1 MPDPSCLMGP
11 ARYVTAVILTFTVGL
26 VLAWS
31 PVGQRIDWGVYD
43 ILLRANPPASEGSES
58 VILAIDE
65 ESLEAVGGIL
75 KVRESLARALHI
87 LAQYDPASV
96 AVDIVL
102 AEPRTPQEDR
112 ALEQGLAATAN
123 LVLAASLRPSGDGW
137 EQPIERFKRHAQS
150 LAHVHA
156 EPDTDAVCRRVLLAK
171 ASART
176 RLWAMGVEAYR
187 AANGLGRIVESEDE
201 VRIGDVSIPSSLR
214 TDRELLVRY
223 LGQSGSIERLSLGR
237 LLEEPASAAAVRG
250 RAVFIGVVALG
261 GLDRY
266 LMTPYSDGS
275 PMAGVEINASVYETL
290 ARRAFLRPVSAT
302 WAFLTVALGAVAIG
316 LSFRR
321 LSGWNAVAAAAAV
334 LLVLGGLPWICF
346 RQDLVFPGAQALL
359 PGWLCFL
366 TAGAHHYVGVRGRLQ
381 QAEEQRSRYQKAVHF
396 VTHEMRTPLTAIQG
410 SSELISRYNLPEA
423 KQREMGE
430 LIHRESQ
437 RLARMV
443 EMFLSVE
450 RLSTGQLELKRERID
465 VDALLADC
473 VDRIRPL
480 AVRKR
485 IEIDVGQSQAEL
497 MADREFLDY
506 ACYNLLSNAVKYS
519 PSETAISVRAVK
531 QNDSVLISVE
541 DQGYGMDDSDL
552 RSIFKKFYRTKSA
565 QQSDERGSGLGLALV
580 EEIVVQHAGSIEVTS
595 EVGRGSKFTLK
606 LPITRQVSK

>member
-1 MPDPSCLMGP
+1 MTGP
-11 ARYVTAVILTFTVGL
+11 AARYVTALTLTFTVGL

-31 PVGQRIDWGVYD
+31 PVGERIDWGVYD
-43 ILLRANPPASEGSES
+43 ILLRANPPDSAKSES

-75 KVRESLARALHI
+75 RVRESLARALQI

-96 AVDIVL
+96 AIDIVL
-102 AEPRTPQEDR
+102 AEPRTSEEDA
-112 ALEQGLAATAN
+112 ALEQGLAATPN
-123 LVLAASLRPSGDGW
+123 LVLASSLRPSGDGW
-137 EQPIERFKRHAQS
+137 EEPIERFRRHAQS

-156 EPDTDAVCRRVLLAK
+156 EPDNDAVCRRVLLAK
-171 ASART
+171 ASSRT

-187 AANGLGRIVESEDE
+187 TAHGVPDIVESEDE
-201 VRIGDVSIPSSLR
+201 VRIGDMSIPSSLR
-214 TDRELLVRY
+214 RDRELLVRY
-223 LGQSGSIERLSLGR
+223 LGQSGSIERLSLAR
-237 LLEEPASAAAVRG
+237 VLEDPPSAAAVRG
-250 RAVFIGVVALG
+250 RAVFVGVVALG

-290 ARRAFLRPVSAT
+290 ARRLFLRPVSAT
-302 WAFLTVALGAVAIG
+302 LALGSVALGVIAIG
-316 LSFRR
+316 LSFWR
-321 LSGWNAVAAAAAV
+321 LSGWPAVAASAAA
-334 LLVLGGLPWICF
+334 LLILCGLPWISF
-346 RQDLVFPGAQALL
+346 QQDLVFPAAQALL

-381 QAEEQRSRYQKAVHF
+381 QAEEQRSRYQKAVHY

-410 SSELISRYNLPEA
+410 SSELISRYNLPQE
-423 KQREMGE
+423 KQRAMGE
-430 LIHRESQ
+430 LIHKESQ

-465 VDALLADC
+465 VDALVADC

-480 AVRKR
+480 ATRKR
-485 IEIDVGQSQAEL
+485 IEIEVDGSGAEL

-519 PSETAISVRAVK
+519 PSETAISVRAFK
-531 QNDSVLISVE
+531 QNNSVLISVK

-552 RSIFKKFYRTKSA
+552 KNIFKKFYRTKSA

-580 EEIVVQHAGSIEVTS
+580 EEIVVQHAGSIEVSS
-595 EVGRGSKFTLK
+595 EVGKGSRFTMK
-606 LPITRQVSK
+606 LPAFEPRA

>member
-1 MPDPSCLMGP
+1 M
-11 ARYVTAVILTFTVGL
+11 VGL
-26 VLAWS
+26 ALAWS
-31 PVGQRIDWGVYD
+31 PVGERIDWSAYD
-43 ILLRANPPASEGSES
+43 VLLRANPPASRNSES
-58 VILAIDE
+58 LILAIDE

-75 KVRESLARALHI
+75 KVRESLARALEI
-87 LAQYDPASV
+87 LSQHKPASV
-96 AVDIVL
+96 AIDIVL
-102 AEPRTPQEDR
+102 AEPRTPAEDT
-112 ALEQGLAATAN
+112 ALEQGLAATPN
-123 LVLAASLRPSGDGW
+123 LVLASSLRPSGDGW
-137 EQPIERFKRHAQS
+137 EQPIDRFKRHAQS

-156 EPDTDAVCRRVLLAK
+156 EPDNDAVCRRVLLAK

-187 AANGLGRIVESEDE
+187 AAHGLPDIVESEDE
-201 VRIGDVSIPSSLR
+201 VRIGNLSIPSLLR

-223 LGQSGSIERLSLGR
+223 LGQSGSIERLSLSR
-237 LLEEPASAAAVRG
+237 VLEDPSSAAVARG

-266 LMTPYSDGS
+266 LMTPYADGS

-290 ARRAFLRPVSAT
+290 ARRSFLRPISASL
-302 WAFLTVALGAVAIG
+302 AFLAVAVGALAIG
-316 LSFRR
+316 LSFWR
-321 LSGWNAVAAAAAV
+321 LSGWTAVAAAAVA
-334 LLVLGGLPWICF
+334 LLVLCSLPWLCF
-346 RQDLVFPGAQALL
+346 RQDLVFPAAQALL

-381 QAEEQRSRYQKAVHF
+381 QAEEQRGRYQKAVHF

-410 SSELISRYNLPEA
+410 SSELISRYNLPEE

-430 LIHRESQ
+430 LIHKESQ

-450 RLSTGQLELKRERID
+450 RLSTGQLELKREPID
-465 VDALLADC
+465 VDALVADC
-473 VDRIRPL
+473 VERIRPL

-485 IEIDVGQSQAEL
+485 ITIDVDRSDAEL

-519 PSETAISVRAVK
+519 PAETAISVRAAQ

-541 DQGYGMDDSDL
+541 DQGYGMDTSDL
-552 RSIFKKFYRTKSA
+552 TNIFKKFYRTKRA

-580 EEIVVQHAGSIEVTS
+580 EEIVVQHAGSIEVSS
-595 EVGRGSKFTLK
+595 EVGKGSRFTMK
-606 LPITRQVSK
+606 LPAPGQITGSTK